1 MALRAQGW
9 HALLRAAGLGRLASL
24 RAAIDP
30 AAKGRAARTFRAV
43 NTGAVSLG
51 LAAVVLG
58 TVPDLAAA
66 HATVLTAVALLVSAA
81 FALEYALRLRLL
93 LGSQAERPPVDA
105 FGEPVL
111 PEEEGAAAHLGQ
123 LASPLAIIDLVAA
136 FGVPVA
142 LLAGL
147 EPPMARLLGLVW
159 ILKPVRYSPALAMLA
174 RVARQERE
182 PLLGVLIAFLITLL
196 LAATG
201 AYLLERDAQPG
212 PFGSIPAA
220 LWWAVTTLTTTGYGD
235 EVPATPLG
243 RLLAGFVMVAGIAV
257 LALLAGILASGYA
270 SELRRRDFLRS
281 WDLVAQVPLF
291 AAVGAP
297 TIAEV
302 ARLLRPSD
310 LPAGRVVVRR
320 GERGESM
327 YFIAAGEV
335 EVRLPGGSVRLG
347 EGKFFGEM
355 ALITGEP
362 RTATIVTT
370 RATELLAL
378 DVADFRAL
386 AATRPELSEAIHA
399 EAERR
404 LADLRER
411 AG

>member
-1 MALRAQGW
+1 VGRLAALRA
-9 HALLRAAGLGRLASL
+9 AM
-24 RAAIDP
+24 DP
-30 AAKGRAARTFRAV
+30 AAKGRAARAFRAA
-43 NTGAVSLG
+43 NAGAVAVG

-66 HATVLTAVALLVSAA
+66 HGTVLTAMALLVSAA
-81 FALEYALRLRLL
+81 FALEYALRVRLL
-93 LGSQAERPPVDA
+93 LAGGAERLPADA

-111 PEEEGAAAHLGQ
+111 PEEEGTAARLGQ
-123 LASPLAIIDLVAA
+123 LACPLALVDLLAA
-136 FGVPVA
+136 AGVPMA
-142 LLAGL
+142 LLSGF
-147 EPPMARLLGLVW
+147 EPSMARLLGLVW
-159 ILKPVRYSPALAMLA
+159 ILKPVRQSPALAVLA
-174 RVARQERE
+174 RVVRQERE
-182 PLLGVLIAFLITLL
+182 PLGGVLLAFVTTLL
-196 LAATG
+196 LAATA
-201 AYLLERDAQPG
+201 AYLLERGAQPG

-243 RLLAGFVMVAGIAV
+243 RLLAGLVMVAGITV

-291 AAVGAP
+291 ASVGA
-297 TIAEV
+297 TTLAEV
-302 ARLLRPSD
+302 ARLLRPRD
-310 LPAGRVVVRR
+310 LPAGRVVFRR

-335 EVRLPGGSVRLG
+335 EVRVPGGPVRLG

-362 RTATIVTT
+362 RTATVVTT
-370 RATELLAL
+370 RASELLAL
-378 DVADFRAL
+378 DLADFRAL
-386 AATRPELSEAIHA
+386 AAARPELSDAIHA

-404 LADLRER
+404 LADLQER
-411 AG
+411 AAPG

>member
-9 HALLRAAGLGRLASL
+9 HALLRTAGLGRLASL

-30 AAKGRAARTFRAV
+30 AAKGRAARTFRAM

-66 HATVLTAVALLVSAA
+66 HGTVLTATALLVSAA

-174 RVARQERE
+174 RVGAAGAR
-182 PLLGVLIAFLITLL
+182 
-196 LAATG
+196 AAPRR
-201 AYLLERDAQPG
+201 AHRLPHH
-212 PFGSIPAA
+212 AA
-220 LWWAVTTLTTTGYGD
+220 A
-235 EVPATPLG
+235 
-243 RLLAGFVMVAGIAV
+243 
-257 LALLAGILASGYA
+257 
-270 SELRRRDFLRS
+270 RRDRC
-281 WDLVAQVPLF
+281 
-291 AAVGAP
+291 
-297 TIAEV
+297 
-302 ARLLRPSD
+302 
-310 LPAGRVVVRR
+310 LPARARR
-320 GERGESM
+320 
-327 YFIAAGEV
+327 AAW
-335 EVRLPGGSVRLG
+335 RRSAASPPPCGG
-347 EGKFFGEM
+347 
-355 ALITGEP
+355 P
-362 RTATIVTT
+362 
-370 RATELLAL
+370 
-378 DVADFRAL
+378 
-386 AATRPELSEAIHA
+386 
-399 EAERR
+399 
-404 LADLRER
+404 
-411 AG
+411 

>member
-1 MALRAQGW
+1 
-9 HALLRAAGLGRLASL
+9 LGRLASL

-30 AAKGRAARTFRAV
+30 SAKGRAARTFRAL
-43 NTGAVSLG
+43 TAGAVALG

-66 HATVLTAVALLVSAA
+66 HATALTAATLLVSAA
-81 FALEYALRLRLL
+81 YALEYALRVSLLR
-93 LGSQAERPPVDA
+93 GGGAERPPVDA

-111 PEEEGAAAHLGQ
+111 PEERGTAARLGQ
-123 LASPLAIIDLVAA
+123 LASPLALVDLVAA
-136 FGVPVA
+136 FGVPLA
-142 LLAGL
+142 LLAGFQ
-147 EPPMARLLGLVW
+147 PTMARLLGLAW
-159 ILKPVRYSPALAMLA
+159 ILKPVRYSRALVMLA
-174 RVARQERE
+174 RVLRQERE
-182 PLLGVLIAFLITLL
+182 PLAGVLLAFLITLL
-196 LAATG
+196 LAATA

-212 PFGSIPAA
+212 SFGSIPAA

-243 RLLAGFVMVAGIAV
+243 RLLAGSVMVAGIAV

-291 AAVGAP
+291 ASVGAT

-302 ARLLRPSD
+302 ARLLRPRD
-310 LPAGRVVVRR
+310 LPGGRVVFRR

-335 EVRLPGGSVRLG
+335 KVRLPGGQVRLG
-347 EGKFFGEM
+347 EGEFFGEM

-370 RATELLAL
+370 RASELLAL
-378 DVADFRAL
+378 DLADFRAL
-386 AATRPELSEAIHA
+386 AAARPELSDAIRA

>member
-1 MALRAQGW
+1 MALRAQGR

-66 HATVLTAVALLVSAA
+66 HATVLTAMALLVSAA

-201 AYLLERDAQPG
+201 AYLLERDASR

-257 LALLAGILASGYA
+257 LALWPASWRAATRASCAGATSSGDWD
-270 SELRRRDFLRS
+270 LRR
-281 WDLVAQVPLF
+281 AGP
-291 AAVGAP
+291 AVRRRGRP

-310 LPAGRVVVRR
+310 LPAGRDVVRR

-327 YFIAAGEV
+327 YFIVAGEV
-335 EVRLPGGSVRLG
+335 EVRLPGGSVRL
-347 EGKFFGEM
+347 
-355 ALITGEP
+355 A
-362 RTATIVTT
+362 
-370 RATELLAL
+370 RASSSA
-378 DVADFRAL
+378 RW
-386 AATRPELSEAIHA
+386 R
-399 EAERR
+399 
-404 LADLRER
+404 
-411 AG
+411 